1 MIAAFGFYWLINY
14 LNYQGVSQTQYETL
28 GFPYGSSNFQD
39 KRWFGS
45 VPHRNITFEL
55 QIFHSQCYY
64 GYPRI
69 LILIFLIVLRFF
81 QSRDHTS
88 LSTTATESDWLNSQP
103 KKELSWTYW
112 MGFVLRGGRG
122 KGGGGCRYHLQGT
135 GQFRQK
141 AKVAAG
147 TKGKICKF

>member
-1 MIAAFGFYWLINY
+1 MLLVFIIATFGFYWLINY

-28 GFPYGSSNFQD
+28 GLPYGSSNFQD
-39 KRWFGS
+39 KRWFVS

-55 QIFHSQCYY
+55 QIFHNQCYY

-69 LILIFLIVLRFF
+69 LILIFLIVLRLF

-112 MGFVLRGGRG
+112 VGFVLRGGEGEGGRG
-122 KGGGGCRYHLQGT
+122 LQISSSGE
-135 GQFRQK
+135 GSSQ
-141 AKVAAG
+141 AKSKSG
-147 TKGKICKF
+147 SWH

>member
-14 LNYQGVSQTQYETL
+14 QNYQGVSQTQYETL

-45 VPHRNITFEL
+45 VPHRKITFEL

-69 LILIFLIVLRFF
+69 LILIFLIVLRLF

-88 LSTTATESDWLNSQP
+88 LSTTATESDWLNFQP

-112 MGFVLRGGRG
+112 VGFVLRGERGEGAADIILGLQGRG
-122 KGGGGCRYHLQGT
+122 QV
-135 GQFRQK
+135 RQK

>member
-1 MIAAFGFYWLINY
+1 MIATFGFYWLINY

-28 GFPYGSSNFQD
+28 GLPYGSSNFQD
-39 KRWFGS
+39 KRWFVS

-55 QIFHSQCYY
+55 QIFHNQCYY

-69 LILIFLIVLRFF
+69 LILIFLIVLRLF
-81 QSRDHTS
+81 QIGITLPSQQQQLS
-88 LSTTATESDWLNSQP
+88 LIGWTLNQKRNSHEPTEWG
-103 KKELSWTYW
+103 LSWE
-112 MGFVLRGGRG
+112 GGRG
-122 KGGGGCRYHLQGT
+122 KGGGGCRYHLQGK
-135 GQFRQK
+135 GQVRQK